1 MGLAAR
7 PGRGRP
13 VARTLT
19 DVGIDPKQA
28 DAITD
33 AVRQA
38 ADHGDHV
45 TPGDLRAEIGAVEA
59 RLYRFLMVQAL
70 GIIGATVAILRF
82 VD

>member
-1 MGLAAR
+1 MFNTRAI
-7 PGRGRP
+7 
-13 VARTLT
+13 ARTLT
-19 DVGIDPKQA
+19 DAGLDPKQA

-45 TPGDLRAEIGAVEA
+45 TPGDLRAEIGALEA
-59 RLYRFLMVQAL
+59 RLYRFLMVQAF

-82 VD
+82 LD